1 MSRTLRALA
10 ALTLMV
16 LFLAGP
22 VAAAT
27 PSYGSGA
34 SLWSSAW
41 QWLVELVLPGG
52 PNGGEQRPDPVPN
65 GDAGG
70 GIDPDGSTTWGPTLK
85 PRGEVRPAVR

>member
-1 MSRTLRALA
+1 MSRTVRALA

-41 QWLVELVLPGG
+41 QWLVELILPG
-52 PNGGEQRPDPVPN
+52 PAGGEEPPPPGPDD
-65 GDAGG
+65 DAGG
-70 GIDPDGSTTWGPTLK
+70 GLDPNGVKVFGATWE
-85 PRGEVRPAVR
+85 PRAEAGPAVR

>member
-1 MSRTLRALA
+1 MSRTVRALA

-27 PSYGSGA
+27 PSGVSGA

-41 QWLVELVLPGG
+41 QWLVELILPGPIG
-52 PNGGEQRPDPVPN
+52 AGEPPPPGPN
-65 GDAGG
+65 GDAGL
-70 GIDPDGSTTWGPTLK
+70 GIDPNGMKVFGFTGA
-85 PRGEVRPAVR
+85 PRTETGPAVR

>member
-1 MSRTLRALA
+1 MSRTVRALA

-27 PSYGSGA
+27 PSHSSGA
-34 SLWSSAW
+34 SVWSSAW
-41 QWLVELVLPGG
+41 QWLVELILPG
-52 PNGGEQRPDPVPN
+52 PIGGEEPPPPGPN

-70 GIDPDGSTTWGPTLK
+70 GLDPNGVKIFGVTSE
-85 PRGEVRPAVR
+85 PRAEAGPAVR

>member
-1 MSRTLRALA
+1 MSRTVRALA

-27 PSYGSGA
+27 TSYSSGA

-52 PNGGEQRPDPVPN
+52 PIDGEEPPPPGPN

-70 GIDPDGSTTWGPTLK
+70 GLDPNG
-85 PRGEVRPAVR
+85 